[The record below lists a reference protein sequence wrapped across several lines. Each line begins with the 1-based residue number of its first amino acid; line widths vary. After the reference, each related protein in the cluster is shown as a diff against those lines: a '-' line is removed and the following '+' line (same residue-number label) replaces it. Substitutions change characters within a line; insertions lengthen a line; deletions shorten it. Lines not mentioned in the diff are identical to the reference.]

1 MKLALGWL
9 IQMKKKIWHQRN
21 RTKGKVIIVLLLICV
36 TVRLLPYFAPIH
48 TADIAQQQL
57 ALEFTDRN
65 GLPLGTLLTRDQ
77 EHTSVVPL
85 NQVSPHFIHAILAAE
100 DGDFYDHGALDLK
113 AAARALKDALHTKR
127 IVSGASTITMQLA
140 RMLDPVSRSLSGKVQ
155 EIWLSW
161 RLVAGMNK
169 DEILSSYINRLPMGG
184 NIYGVEAAARTY
196 FSIPANDLNL
206 AQASL
211 LAAIPNNPTYFDPQQ
226 HYQRLKQRQKYV
238 LNRMVQHGYITR
250 SQAERG
256 YAEEISFQSRQR
268 GIIAAPHFL
277 FWLASQ
283 QSTPPITP
291 KRKPYFPRDLE
302 NLSPN
307 LSPTSRE
314 AFNSPPSLLGKGA
327 GGLGSA
333 LVFPHDVK
341 NQKRKQGG
349 AKSRWNSSPIRTTI
363 DRPLQQFVEAQ
374 VQQVLSTL
382 ATNNVHDAAA
392 LVIDNH
398 TGEVLAYVGS
408 PDYFNE
414 AKQGRNDGVQALRQ
428 PGSTLKPFLYE
439 LALEK
444 GVIRPN
450 TILADVP
457 AHYAIPGA
465 KLYSPTDYT
474 NSFLGPVRVRVALA
488 NSLNVPAV
496 RVLEKVGVQAFLDR
510 LHQLRFEHL
519 NQSAEYYGL
528 GLTLGSG
535 EVSLWELARAYLTM
549 ARLGEATSL
558 ITTFNQLEPH
568 PPTPTPV
575 ASTGETPARRW
586 LLSASREGGIYS
598 PPRLRGGAG
607 GGVTTWQLM
616 TDMLSDRHARA
627 TAFGVDSVLSLP
639 FPAAVKTGTSSN
651 FRDTWTVGFTTDYTV
666 ATWVGNFD
674 GDPMRQVSGV
684 TGAAPLW
691 NRIILHLHEHE
702 EPASFPPPQ
711 DMVELPICANSGLR
725 PTPDCSSV
733 VQEYFYAENLGDYER
748 QNRFTLSGEY
758 DEWLAR
764 QEQSSLTS
772 ISMPD
777 RDSDNLPHSRT
788 PAVLDSNENR
798 YDRLKIV
805 SPHQD
810 DVFLLYPG
818 DEAKQRLEFKL
829 AGTSATPAQWW
840 LNGQKL
846 ATSSHSVFWT
856 LRPGTWT
863 LEAKSGVRSDKVS
876 FQVELASVKPTRRGF
891 SVGNP

>member
-1 MKLALGWL
+1 MKLALRWL
-9 IQMKKKIWHQRN
+9 VQIRKKIWHQRH
-21 RTKGKVIIVLLLICV
+21 RTNGKFIIALLLICM
-36 TVRLLPYFAPIH
+36 TGRLLPYLAPIH
-48 TADIAQQQL
+48 TADIIQQQP
-57 ALEFTDRN
+57 ALEFSDRN
-65 GLPLGTLLTRDQ
+65 GLALGTLLTRDQ
-77 EHTSVVPL
+77 EHTSVVRL
-85 NQVSPHFIHAILAAE
+85 NQVSHEFMHAILAAE
-100 DGDFYDHGALDLK
+100 DGDFYEHGAVDFK
-113 AAARALKDALHTKR
+113 AVARAVKDALHTKR

-140 RMLDPVSRSLSGKVQ
+140 RMLDPVSRSLAGKVQ

-196 FSIPANDLNL
+196 FSIPGNDLNL

-211 LAAIPNNPTYFDPQQ
+211 LAAIPNNPTYFDPLQ
-226 HYQRLKQRQKYV
+226 HYPRLKQRQKYV
-238 LNRMVQHGYITR
+238 LNRMVQDRYITR
-250 SQAERG
+250 SQAERA
-256 YAEEISFQSRQR
+256 YAEKVSFQSRQR

-283 QSTPPITP
+283 QSTS
-291 KRKPYFPRDLE
+291 PY
-302 NLSPN
+302 
-307 LSPTSRE
+307 
-314 AFNSPPSLLGKGA
+314 
-327 GGLGSA
+327 
-333 LVFPHDVK
+333 
-341 NQKRKQGG
+341 KQEG

-382 ATNNVHDAAA
+382 AANNVHDAAA

-414 AKQGRNDGVQALRQ
+414 ANQGKNDGVQALRQ

-496 RVLEKVGVQAFLDR
+496 RVLEKVSVQTFLDR
-510 LHQLRFEHL
+510 LHELRFEHL
-519 NQSAEYYGL
+519 NQNAEHYGL

-549 ARLGEATSL
+549 ARVGEPAPL
-558 ITTFNQLEPH
+558 LTTFDQPKPQPLRNTQKN
-568 PPTPTPV
+568 
-575 ASTGETPARRW
+575 
-586 LLSASREGGIYS
+586 IS
-598 PPRLRGGAG
+598 PPRTPFSPPNGEKIRNSFLAG
-607 GGVTTWQLM
+607 GDGVTTWQLI
-616 TDMLSDRHARA
+616 TDILSDRHARA
-627 TAFGVDSVLSLP
+627 TAFGVDSVLSLS

-651 FRDTWTVGFTTDYTV
+651 LRDTWTVGFTTDYTV
-666 ATWVGNFD
+666 ATWVGNFN

-691 NRIILHLHEHE
+691 NRIMLHLHEHQ
-702 EPASFPPPQ
+702 EPANFPSPQ
-711 DMVELPICANSGLR
+711 AMVELPICANSGLR
-725 PTPDCSSV
+725 PTPDCPSV
-733 VQEYFYAENLGDYER
+733 VQEYFYTKDLEDYEHR
-748 QNRFTLSGEY
+748 NHFTLSGDY

-764 QEQSSLTS
+764 QDQSRLTS
-772 ISMPD
+772 ISI
-777 RDSDNLPHSRT
+777 SDKSSYNSPHSRT
-788 PAVLDSNENR
+788 SDLFESQPHAPGTSVEETSVSNDDYYNK
-798 YDRLKIV
+798 LKIV
-805 SPHQD
+805 SPHQH

-818 DEAKQRLEFKL
+818 DEANQRLEFKL
-829 AGTSATPAQWW
+829 AGTPAEPVEWW
-840 LNGQKL
+840 LNGAKL
-846 ATSSHSVFWT
+846 DTQSSHSVFWT
-856 LRPGTWT
+856 LRPGKWT
-863 LEAKSGVRSDKVS
+863 LEAKSGVRSDQIN
-876 FQVELASVKPTRRGF
+876 FQVELASVKFTRRGF
-891 SVGNP
+891 SVGNSTVPQHELLHNRVHNDTRRS